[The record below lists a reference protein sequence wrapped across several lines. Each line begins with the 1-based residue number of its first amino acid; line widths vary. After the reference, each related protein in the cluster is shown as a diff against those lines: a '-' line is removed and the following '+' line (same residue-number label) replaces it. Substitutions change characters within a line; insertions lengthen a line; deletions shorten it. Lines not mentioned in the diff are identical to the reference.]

1 MVSDINSKDS
11 NDIYLNGQSS
21 LSSSM
26 SENDPLLG
34 TGHQIKSKRI
44 ASPWHVI
51 VPLFFITF
59 GMSALLAPMV
69 QFYTEIFCQRYY
81 QSSENA
87 NDALLTWM
95 VGDTGMSNSP
105 LVHTNDCAIPE
116 IQAIVS
122 RVQIILIVLDSA
134 SSLFMASFY
143 GSLSDR
149 HGRCLLLRIFS
160 IGGIVVMFCY
170 IAVANFQ
177 GVVGVTLLIVAP
189 LARGL
194 LAGDVI
200 AVAAIQSYISDCTTP
215 EARTVAMGRMIA
227 SILLGVIFGPTVASV
242 LILKTGTVTYVFYMV
257 LLIYVGFY
265 FYATYYM
272 PESLTQQAM
281 ETAQQ
286 KATQRQKRSFWQKI
300 NLFSALSVLVQAKPA
315 HISRYA
321 VPILAAIQF
330 LMTTLGQP
338 PILLYAMLEFKWT
351 AYEGGLLTSI
361 MALTRFVIIIWVL
374 PSLLRTI
381 QARWQ
386 HQKIGLVDDGDDNK
400 KEYRRVLCDI
410 TMIRTGL
417 GIDTLCIIL
426 SALTASGP
434 AFTLSM
440 VFQSM
445 SIIAQPSIR
454 SLYTSLV
461 DPSEVGALCGAQAVL
476 DSIATMVTM
485 TGINFIYS
493 ISVVVM
499 PSLFLYVCAGVAG
512 LGFVL
517 SLLIHPVK
525 SQNDQSTP

>member
-1 MVSDINSKDS
+1 MVSDMNSKDS

-21 LSSSM
+21 PSSSM
-26 SENDPLLG
+26 FEDDPLLAKPG
-34 TGHQIKSKRI
+34 RQIEPKRT

-59 GMSALLAPMV
+59 GMGALLAPMV

-81 QSSENA
+81 QSSEDT

-95 VGDTGMSNSP
+95 VGDTGMSDSP

-116 IQAIVS
+116 IQVIVS
-122 RVQIILIVLDSA
+122 RVQTILLVLDSA

-160 IGGIVVMFCY
+160 IGGIVVMLCY

-177 GVVGVTLLIVAP
+177 DVVGVTLLIVAP

-227 SILLGVIFGPTVASV
+227 SILLAVIFGPMVASF

-257 LLIYVGFY
+257 LAIYVGFY
-265 FYATYYM
+265 FYVTYYM

-286 KATQRQKRSFWQKI
+286 KATQVHKRSFWQKI
-300 NLFSALSVLVQAKPA
+300 NLFSALSVVVKANPA
-315 HISRYA
+315 NISRHA

-330 LMTTLGQP
+330 IMATLAQP
-338 PILLYAMLEFKWT
+338 PILLYAMLQFKWT
-351 AYEGGLLTSI
+351 AYEGGLLASI

-374 PSLLRTI
+374 PRLLRTM

-386 HQKIGLVDDGDDNK
+386 QQALSLDDGDENG
-400 KEYRRVLCDI
+400 KEYRRVLFDI
-410 TMIRTGL
+410 TMIRSGL
-417 GIDTLCIIL
+417 GIDALCIFL
-426 SALTASGP
+426 SALTTSGP
-434 AFTLSM
+434 AFTLSL
-440 VFQSM
+440 VFQST
-445 SIIAQPSIR
+445 SVVAHPSLR
-454 SLYTSLV
+454 SLYTTLV

-493 ISVVVM
+493 MSVVAM
-499 PSLFLYVCAGVAG
+499 PSLFLHVCAGVAG

-525 SQNDQSTP
+525 SHNDQFTP